1 MRWNHNIHYHPWALK
16 NIPRGAMRA
25 LDVGCG
31 EGMLARGLRPQVPEV
46 TGIDLHGDS
55 IIQAREHGDDIE
67 YVLGNVLTHP
77 FASESF
83 DLITTVATLHHMD
96 SRAGIERMRELLRP
110 GGTLAIVGCA
120 SNSSSLELP
129 AELASVAAHR
139 FYSRGREIW
148 EHPSPT
154 VWPPDDSYRDI
165 RRLTREL
172 LPGRRYRR
180 RLLWRY
186 TVLWTK
192 PPSPSVLTP

>member
-31 EGMLARGLRPQVPEV
+31 EGMLARELRPRVPEV

>member
-31 EGMLARGLRPQVPEV
+31 EGMLARELRPRVPEV

-67 YVLGNVLTHP
+67 YVLGDVLTHP

>member
-1 MRWNHNIHYHPWALK
+1 
-16 NIPRGAMRA
+16 
-25 LDVGCG
+25 
-31 EGMLARGLRPQVPEV
+31 MLGW
-46 TGIDLHGDS
+46 
-55 IIQAREHGDDIE
+55 
-67 YVLGNVLTHP
+67 
-77 FASESF
+77 
-83 DLITTVATLHHMD
+83 
-96 SRAGIERMRELLRP
+96 
-110 GGTLAIVGCA
+110 AIVGCA

>member
-31 EGMLARGLRPQVPEV
+31 EGMLARELRPRVPEV

-67 YVLGNVLTHP
+67 YVLGDVLTHP

-165 RRLTREL
+165 RQLTREL

>member
-1 MRWNHNIHYHPWALK
+1 VCNECTGLPGCFRYL
-16 NIPRGAMRA
+16 RA
-25 LDVGCG
+25 QTSG
-31 EGMLARGLRPQVPEV
+31 
-46 TGIDLHGDS
+46 
-55 IIQAREHGDDIE
+55 
-67 YVLGNVLTHP
+67 VLGWAN
-77 FASESF
+77 
-83 DLITTVATLHHMD
+83 
-96 SRAGIERMRELLRP
+96 
-110 GGTLAIVGCA
+110 VGCA

-165 RRLTREL
+165 RQLTREL

>member
-16 NIPRGAMRA
+16 NIPRGARRA

-31 EGMLARGLRPQVPEV
+31 EGMLARELRPRVPEV

-67 YVLGNVLTHP
+67 YVLGDVLTHP

>member
-16 NIPRGAMRA
+16 NIPRGARRA

-31 EGMLARGLRPQVPEV
+31 EGMLARELRPRVPEV
-46 TGIDLHGDS
+46 TGIDLHDDS

-67 YVLGNVLTHP
+67 YVLGDVLTHP

-165 RRLTREL
+165 RQLTREL